1 MGVDKF
7 TVLAVVLHTGTHAAP
22 HALVYCGV
30 NAVVSRAH
38 GGEIYITSVLG
49 VLG

>member
-1 MGVDKF
+1 MGIDEF

-22 HALVYCGV
+22 HALVDCRV

-38 GGEIYITSVLG
+38 GGEIYVTSVLG
-49 VLG
+49 MLG